1 MSEFAGLV
9 AIVTGGASGIG
20 LATAKLLH
28 GRGAGVAALD
38 LDPDGL
44 PDDIVG
50 VYNSVATLIV
60 YFWVVP
66 YLLICAGAL
75 RLLGREGR
83 LGPLAVIGAA
93 LGAAAMTWMYL
104 NGLVN
109 PPAPPLDAMSYVA
122 VVAVAAVFAAFLVVD
137 RLGRARRGATHQT
150 HH

>member
-1 MSEFAGLV
+1 GVGSASIGEVAYPLGDVVAVVTICALGLGAILVMV
-9 AIVTGGASGIG
+9 A
-20 LATAKLLH
+20 LN
-28 GRGAGVAALD
+28 
-38 LDPDGL
+38 

-66 YLLICAGAL
+66 YLLVCAGAL
-75 RLLGREGR
+75 RLLSRERR
-83 LGPLAVIGAA
+83 LSPLAVVGAG
-93 LGAAAMTWMYL
+93 LGAAAMAWMYL

-122 VVAVAAVFAAFLVVD
+122 VVAVAGVFVTFLAVD
-137 RLGRARRGATHQT
+137 RLARARRTASHQT